1 MSTRFLKTAALM
13 ILATASAFALAD
25 DDTPSRVGR
34 ISLAQGQVDISGE
47 QGDEAE
53 PALVNWP
60 VTSNSQ
66 LTTGRDSR
74 TEVRI
79 GSTALR
85 LDADT
90 SIDVNALE
98 DDSLRITLHYGSLSI
113 RVRNPDVLRGFEL
126 DTPQGTIRLQDT
138 GRVRVDAGR
147 RADTTALSVF
157 EGEATFDGAGSRL
170 IVRAGKRAEVT
181 RDDVRTGLALRDSF
195 DEWGM
200 MRDVRDERSESVRYV
215 TSEMT
220 GYEDLDQHGAWSQD
234 SEYGPVWYPRTVSA
248 GWVPYRDGRWTYL
261 QPWGWTWVDNAPWG
275 YAPFHYGRWVTVG
288 GRWCWSPG
296 RNVTRAV
303 WSPALVGWVGGSNWN
318 VSFNS
323 GGSRRAAPAT
333 GWYPLNPRDT
343 YVPTYRVNHDNLR
356 YLNRNAGD
364 VRDDIRGRNRPDNR
378 GRAGLTVVPHDQ
390 FRQRGTV
397 VVPTM
402 PRAIV
407 SAALAVTA
415 PTYVPPAPVVV
426 RQREHRGNDGWRGQ
440 DRNGDGR
447 ADNNGRFQRN
457 ERGQQNGLQQPAPRP
472 SSIISNPNQPQNSQ
486 SMPGNRPATVLTLP
500 SQPQQPQQPQQP
512 RRFVDGPELR
522 RENTSNMPTPAP
534 ALPPQLQNPPQ
545 QQQRDERFNRG
556 ERNDRNDPERDRRSR
571 GAESWQQQNAQQQ
584 QAQQQR
590 QQQEQQFQQQRQQ
603 DQQRQQQQRQ
613 QQEQQQMQRQQM
625 EQQQRQQDQQRQ
637 QQEQQRQ
644 QRVAPPSMPSPQVQ
658 QQQPQQQMQQAPRQA
673 PPPSGQ
679 PEKADKPAQSRPM
692 TTDEGKRRA
701 REDSDRR

>member
-1 MSTRFLKTAALM
+1 M

-170 IVRAGKRAEVT
+170 IVPRCRKRAEVT

-234 SEYGPVWYPRTVSA
+234 REYGPVWYPRTVSGLA
-248 GWVPYRDGRWTYL
+248 GYLTATAAGPICSHGAGPGSTMRRGATRPSTTAAGSPLAAAGAGR
-261 QPWGWTWVDNAPWG
+261 QGAMSRAPSGPRPWWAG
-275 YAPFHYGRWVTVG
+275 
-288 GRWCWSPG
+288 
-296 RNVTRAV
+296 
-303 WSPALVGWVGGSNWN
+303 L
-318 VSFNS
+318 
-323 GGSRRAAPAT
+323 AAAT
-333 GWYPLNPRDT
+333 GT
-343 YVPTYRVNHDNLR
+343 
-356 YLNRNAGD
+356 
-364 VRDDIRGRNRPDNR
+364 
-378 GRAGLTVVPHDQ
+378 
-390 FRQRGTV
+390 
-397 VVPTM
+397 
-402 PRAIV
+402 
-407 SAALAVTA
+407 
-415 PTYVPPAPVVV
+415 
-426 RQREHRGNDGWRGQ
+426 
-440 DRNGDGR
+440 
-447 ADNNGRFQRN
+447 
-457 ERGQQNGLQQPAPRP
+457 
-472 SSIISNPNQPQNSQ
+472 
-486 SMPGNRPATVLTLP
+486 
-500 SQPQQPQQPQQP
+500 
-512 RRFVDGPELR
+512 
-522 RENTSNMPTPAP
+522 
-534 ALPPQLQNPPQ
+534 
-545 QQQRDERFNRG
+545 
-556 ERNDRNDPERDRRSR
+556 
-571 GAESWQQQNAQQQ
+571 
-584 QAQQQR
+584 
-590 QQQEQQFQQQRQQ
+590 
-603 DQQRQQQQRQ
+603 
-613 QQEQQQMQRQQM
+613 
-625 EQQQRQQDQQRQ
+625 
-637 QQEQQRQ
+637 
-644 QRVAPPSMPSPQVQ
+644 
-658 QQQPQQQMQQAPRQA
+658 
-673 PPPSGQ
+673 
-679 PEKADKPAQSRPM
+679 
-692 TTDEGKRRA
+692 
-701 REDSDRR
+701 